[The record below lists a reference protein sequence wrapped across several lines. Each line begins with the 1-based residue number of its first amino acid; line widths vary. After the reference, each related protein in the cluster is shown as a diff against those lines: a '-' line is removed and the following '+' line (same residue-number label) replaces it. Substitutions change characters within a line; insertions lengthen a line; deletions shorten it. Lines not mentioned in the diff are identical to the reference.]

1 MAKKALPRMARIL
14 REARARSGL
23 SQQDLATAAGVAR
36 ITIAN
41 VELGKHS
48 GIRPST
54 AYKLAQALKIESSVL
69 LGEEEATQS
78 GVSGGAIENLLNE
91 YEEVKSGTVVAPTAS
106 ERRWL
111 GQMLH
116 AWGPNLPPSLASVLF
131 LLLARRHGGSKL

>member
-1 MAKKALPRMARIL
+1 MAKKALPRMARVL

-54 AYKLAQALKIESSVL
+54 AFKLAKALSIKPQDLTGDDVSHGPAGLEDSIEGL
-69 LGEEEATQS
+69 LQ
-78 GVSGGAIENLLNE
+78 E
-91 YEEVKSGTVVAPTAS
+91 YEEIKKGTVVEPTAQ
-106 ERRWL
+106 ERQWL
-111 GQMLH
+111 RQMLE
-116 AWGPNLPPSLASVLF
+116 AWGADLRPSAASVLF
-131 LLLARRHGGSKL
+131 LLLARRHGGKT

>member
-1 MAKKALPRMARIL
+1 MARVL

-54 AYKLAQALKIESSVL
+54 AYKIAQALHIEPSDL
-69 LGEEEATQS
+69 LGDEAQAEVETS
-78 GVSGGAIENLLNE
+78 ADWAETILDK
-91 YEEVKSGTVVAPTAS
+91 YEEIKKGTVVAPTVP

-111 GQMLH
+111 KQMLQ
-116 AWGPNLPPSLASVLF
+116 AWGKSLPPSSASVLF
-131 LLLARRHGGSKL
+131 LLLARRHGGNQ

>member
-1 MAKKALPRMARIL
+1 MARVL

-54 AYKLAQALKIESSVL
+54 AYKLAQALKIEPNDL
-69 LGEEEATQS
+69 LGEDTVPLDAAPSDSAEAVLS
-78 GVSGGAIENLLNE
+78 E
-91 YEEVKSGTVVAPTAS
+91 YEEIKKGTVVAPTAP

-111 GQMLH
+111 SQMLQ
-116 AWGPNLPPSLASVLF
+116 AWGPSLPPSSASVLF
-131 LLLARRHGGSKL
+131 LLLARRHGGK